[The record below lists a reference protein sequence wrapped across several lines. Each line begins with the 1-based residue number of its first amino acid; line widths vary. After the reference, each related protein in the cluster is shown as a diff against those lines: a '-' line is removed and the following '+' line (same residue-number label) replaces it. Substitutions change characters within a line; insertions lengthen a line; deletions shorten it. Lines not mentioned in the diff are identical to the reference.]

1 MIRREFITLLGGA
14 AAAWPLAAR
23 AQQSERMR
31 RIGVLVFQ
39 AADERVTQARIAAFI
54 RRLKEFGWTD
64 GDNVRIEYRWA
75 AGETDNARRY
85 AAELVALTPDV
96 ILASGATVV
105 SALQQA
111 SRTVPIVF
119 VNVIDPVGAGFVD
132 SLSRPG
138 GNATGFTNFDYGLSV
153 KWLEL
158 LKELAPRITR
168 AGVLRDPANPVAGGQ
183 LGAIQAVAPSF
194 GVEVVPIGMRETSEI
209 EHAITTFAR
218 EPNRGLIVTGSP
230 SALRNRELIVTLAA
244 QNRLPTVYSNHVYV
258 TDGGLA
264 AYGAN
269 TVDRFMSAA
278 QYVDRILK
286 GEKPAELPVQAP
298 NKYELAINLKTAK
311 ALGLEIPSSV
321 LARAD
326 EVIE

>member
-64 GDNVRIEYRWA
+64 GDNVQIEYRWA

-158 LKELAPRITR
+158 LKELAPRVTR

-209 EHAITTFAR
+209 EHAITTFRASQSWPDR
-218 EPNRGLIVTGSP
+218 DWQPVS
-230 SALRNRELIVTLAA
+230 SRNRELIVTLAA
-244 QNRLPTVYSNHVYV
+244 QIGFPRSTRTMSTSPMAALRPT
-258 TDGGLA
+258 GLIRS
-264 AYGAN
+264 
-269 TVDRFMSAA
+269 T
-278 QYVDRILK
+278 
-286 GEKPAELPVQAP
+286 
-298 NKYELAINLKTAK
+298 
-311 ALGLEIPSSV
+311 GL
-321 LARAD
+321 
-326 EVIE
+326 

>member
-119 VNVIDPVGAGFVD
+119 VAVVDPVGAGY
-132 SLSRPG
+132 R
-138 GNATGFTNFDYGLSV
+138 
-153 KWLEL
+153 
-158 LKELAPRITR
+158 R
-168 AGVLRDPANPVAGGQ
+168 
-183 LGAIQAVAPSF
+183 
-194 GVEVVPIGMRETSEI
+194 
-209 EHAITTFAR
+209 
-218 EPNRGLIVTGSP
+218 
-230 SALRNRELIVTLAA
+230 
-244 QNRLPTVYSNHVYV
+244 
-258 TDGGLA
+258 
-264 AYGAN
+264 
-269 TVDRFMSAA
+269 
-278 QYVDRILK
+278 
-286 GEKPAELPVQAP
+286 
-298 NKYELAINLKTAK
+298 
-311 ALGLEIPSSV
+311 
-321 LARAD
+321 
-326 EVIE
+326 